1 MNILDPVV
9 AVDRNTVNCDSCR
22 RVVVLQCQVAFP
34 RWVKSLT
41 GNISD
46 CLAGSLVSLNGNN
59 F

>member
-9 AVDRNTVNCDSCR
+9 AVDRKAVNCDSCR
-22 RVVVLQCQVAFP
+22 SVVALQCQVAFP

-41 GNISD
+41 GNSD
-46 CLAGSLVSLNGNN
+46 CLAGYPVSLNGNN